1 MNIVQKITFNT
12 FKDFYQAIG
21 PSGNLSS
28 KLKGFIFRGQA
39 SSSYQ
44 LLPVALRYSTDP
56 KSKFNIYDLLKMTK
70 LNRDVCL
77 KDIDS
82 VGTQII
88 IEYDLLATFYRIA
101 NFSGLHVPQINYF
114 IFSANKNF
122 IVDKMPKKDFYWIHN
137 EIIELAALAQH
148 YGVPTRLLDWSFDIY
163 VALYFAVKGACCLI
177 DEHDTSND
185 SFDLWA
191 INYNFFQEDRTKFPQ
206 LKFIVPSYRN
216 NKNLCAQK
224 GILSYI
230 EINNDEIV
238 AKNSEDIFFL
248 KKDMR
253 PLDSVIN
260 DCSDK
265 FDRTILYK
273 ISFPYSCAKEA
284 FTFLNRIGYNASRIF
299 PGYKGVVWEMEEK
312 KFIYG

>member
-1 MNIVQKITFNT
+1 MEVVQKLTFDT

-21 PSGNLSS
+21 PSGNLSA

-44 LLPVALRYSTDP
+44 LLPVVLRYSTDP
-56 KSKFNIYDLLKMTK
+56 NNKFNIYDLLKMTK

-114 IFSANKNF
+114 MFSANKNF
-122 IVDKMPKKDFYWIHN
+122 IVEKMPKEDFYWIHN

-177 DEHDTSND
+177 DKNKTKDGF
-185 SFDLWA
+185 FDLWA
-191 INYNFFQEDRTKFPQ
+191 INYNFFQEDRTKSFP
-206 LKFIVPSYRN
+206 LKFIVPSYKN
-216 NKNLCAQK
+216 NENICAQK
-224 GILSYI
+224 GVLSYI
-230 EINNDEIV
+230 EI
-238 AKNSEDIFFL
+238 KHEDIVKVNQDDIIFL
-248 KKDMR
+248 KKDTR
-253 PLDSVIN
+253 PLDSIL
-260 DCSDK
+260 DDYKDK
-265 FDRTILYK
+265 FNRPILYRM
-273 ISFPYSCAKEA
+273 SFPYSCLKET
-284 FTFLNRIGYNASRIF
+284 FIFLNRIGYNASRIF

-312 KFIYG
+312 RYIYG